1 MFNPILLS
9 GLYGTGGLSPE
20 EQEEMMRLQQIQQNP
35 PSGPQTMRP
44 GMQPPPQQADLAG
57 NPYGG
62 GALDPR
68 VSSAYEH
75 QSNMA
80 RALDQGIANQPFV
93 PREESPM
100 KNIMREGL
108 PALIGAVATLGGA
121 GIPMA
126 LAYAMGAGSL
136 KTEENKQYNR
146 DEPLNRLQ
154 SRYNLA
160 AEQTKTA
167 SDALGVGKHSALPAE
182 YRAFELMTQGMSP
195 EEKEKA
201 RQIALGLQGRASNAG
216 MSWGTVQG
224 MDGRKR
230 AVVFDPRSGQ
240 FMSPR
245 LDGNGFEPVQ
255 AQPGSF
261 VPSGDTPSVQSQPQG
276 APQPQQPPQG
286 TGQPQIAPP
295 GPGIAPRGGDPFV
308 SRTPEEDAA
317 AVRQAEAGIPMPPAG
332 YEQDGQG
339 GFRPVQ
345 GGPAQDQFYQDEVT
359 RATRRSFLKDKAA
372 GVMRDLKRG
381 WDNAHL
387 SGTHRAIFADYGMDN
402 EVGFIRRS
410 ATKAVAGDERQLIID
425 INSIKSNIGID
436 QLQKM
441 RESNATGGALGQI
454 PVKQQEYL
462 NALLGALSPEMGE
475 EKLRENIAFIYNLY
489 MDEMVDAIYGKP
501 EEWDLLIHRGLAT
514 PEEKAAS
521 LAEGQEARALK
532 MDNPFDQ
539 FGNRADKGGS
549 TDGLNLSPAA
559 RRFME
564 GN

>member
-1 MFNPILLS
+1 
-9 GLYGTGGLSPE
+9 
-20 EQEEMMRLQQIQQNP
+20 
-35 PSGPQTMRP
+35 
-44 GMQPPPQQADLAG
+44 
-57 NPYGG
+57 
-62 GALDPR
+62 
-68 VSSAYEH
+68 
-75 QSNMA
+75 
-80 RALDQGIANQPFV
+80 
-93 PREESPM
+93 
-100 KNIMREGL
+100 
-108 PALIGAVATLGGA
+108 
-121 GIPMA
+121 
-126 LAYAMGAGSL
+126 
-136 KTEENKQYNR
+136 
-146 DEPLNRLQ
+146 
-154 SRYNLA
+154 
-160 AEQTKTA
+160 
-167 SDALGVGKHSALPAE
+167 
-182 YRAFELMTQGMSP
+182 
-195 EEKEKA
+195 
-201 RQIALGLQGRASNAG
+201 
-216 MSWGTVQG
+216 
-224 MDGRKR
+224 
-230 AVVFDPRSGQ
+230 
-240 FMSPR
+240 
-245 LDGNGFEPVQ
+245 
-255 AQPGSF
+255 
-261 VPSGDTPSVQSQPQG
+261 
-276 APQPQQPPQG
+276 
-286 TGQPQIAPP
+286 
-295 GPGIAPRGGDPFV
+295 
-308 SRTPEEDAA
+308 
-317 AVRQAEAGIPMPPAG
+317 MPPAG